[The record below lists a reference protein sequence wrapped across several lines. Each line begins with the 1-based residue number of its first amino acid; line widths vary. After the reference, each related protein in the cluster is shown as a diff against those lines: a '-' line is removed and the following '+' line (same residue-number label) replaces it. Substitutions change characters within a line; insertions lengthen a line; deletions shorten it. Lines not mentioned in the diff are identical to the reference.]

1 MESKTKKHR
10 KLNIED
16 SNSFCEGFKY
26 LLLDVGL
33 IDPEY
38 NDVERLFLLS
48 IKN

>member
-1 MESKTKKHR
+1 MESKTKKQR
-10 KLNIED
+10 RFNIED

-33 IDPEY
+33 LDPEY
-38 NDVERLFLLS
+38 NGAESLLLLS